1 MVDVSNQRRM
11 AADVLKCGQNR
22 VWMYPDR
29 EKLSEISEATTRSQ
43 IRQLIARGYIRKL
56 SAKGVSR
63 GRARDAHLQRKKGR
77 QRGPGSRRGTAGART
92 PPKQEWIANVRRM
105 RRTLASLRDQGRI
118 TTAQYRTYYRWAKGG
133 QFHNRAHMLQQM
145 EARGDIPELK
155 GGKPAAGGA
164 KAAAKRDT
172 KTEGTKG
179 GKGAKA
185 GKDTKAAGDA
195 ASTSEPESKKR
206 SGLRRRRRGAKEE

>member
-29 EKLSEISEATTRSQ
+29 EKLSEISEATTRTQ

-63 GRARDAHLQRKKGR
+63 GRARKAHVQRKKGR
-77 QRGPGSRRGTAGART
+77 QRGPGSRRGGANART
-92 PPKQEWIANVRRM
+92 PQKQQWIANVRRM
-105 RRTLASLRDQGRI
+105 RRTLASLRDQERI

-145 EARGDIPELK
+145 EARGDLPPAK
-155 GGKPAAGGA
+155 GGKA
-164 KAAAKRDT
+164 KAAPEAAAK
-172 KTEGTKG
+172 KGPAKAKKSKG

-185 GKDTKAAGDA
+185 AAAKAAAPAKEG
-195 ASTSEPESKKR
+195 
-206 SGLRRRRRGAKEE
+206 GVLRRRRKSAKGE